1 MSASQ
6 EQNTVP
12 HGVTSSVGTADVD
25 LAELDV
31 PLLKRLVMSP
41 SFALSVA
48 IGLFVIFGL
57 TQSAQFANAQSWI
70 NILRDATLIAIPA
83 AFACIVLVS
92 GGLDLSV
99 GSVLVAGAMTA
110 AATSSAGLGAGT
122 AFLAGTLVGAGVG
135 LINGFFVNFAKIP
148 PIIVTLGSLFAVR
161 AAVVAS
167 TGGNPIGPLPADF
180 TFWGQGVV
188 FGIPVVIIL
197 GLVVVVIAHLVLS
210 QTNYG
215 WSIRALGG
223 NLNAAR
229 SAGIAVRKIS
239 ISVYVLSGAA
249 AAFTGAVLAAR
260 LGSGSPTFGQG
271 YELQVIAA
279 AVIGREF
286 DVGQRVHHPHPRR
299 QLAQHRPRR
308 AVVRQ
313 VVAVRFVRD
322 VEERVGEQAVGV
334 EEALELGQEGGEEG
348 AVGGGGGAGRCGT
361 AVPDT
366 RYTRIGREMFLR
378 ACSPMS

>member
-12 HGVTSSVGTADVD
+12 HGVTSSVGTVDVD

-279 AVIGREF
+279 AVIGGTSIYGAIGSVPGAALGALLLSVLSNGLVLLRVDPTWQNF
-286 DVGQRVHHPHPRR
+286 VIGLVLVAAAGLDVFRRGQMFRVSAKR
-299 QLAQHRPRR
+299 
-308 AVVRQ
+308 
-313 VVAVRFVRD
+313 
-322 VEERVGEQAVGV
+322 
-334 EEALELGQEGGEEG
+334 
-348 AVGGGGGAGRCGT
+348 T
-361 AVPDT
+361 AASRKAT
-366 RYTRIGREMFLR
+366 
-378 ACSPMS
+378 S